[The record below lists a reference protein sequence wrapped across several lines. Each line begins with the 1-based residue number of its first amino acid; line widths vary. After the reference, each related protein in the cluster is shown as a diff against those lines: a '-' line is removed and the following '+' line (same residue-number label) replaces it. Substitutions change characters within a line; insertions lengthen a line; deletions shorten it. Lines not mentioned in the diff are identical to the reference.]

1 MLLTANLRVVL
12 VGVRQ
17 RAVVRNQSHS
27 KMCNYRFPHKS
38 ALALDL
44 LRVGKDT
51 HSQMKGNPLS

>member
-44 LRVGKDT
+44 LRVARILTPK
-51 HSQMKGNPLS
+51 